1 MEQELEM
8 LFEKLR
14 AFETMT
20 VEAQEFFKD
29 EISALTE
36 QIKKLQDAQES

>member
-1 MEQELEM
+1 MDKQKELEM

-14 AFETMT
+14 AFKSLT

-29 EISALTE
+29 EIAALVKRINE
-36 QIKKLQDAQES
+36 LQA